1 MPASLDRRDFAKL
14 LGGALAAMPVTSIL
28 AGCSN
33 SAPAN
38 SSATNESN
46 ASSTSRSNDAASEP
60 AGNSGSGSKML
71 VAYFSAT
78 GHTKAAAQAAANA
91 LGADLFEITPVNPYT
106 DEDLNY
112 SNPESRVDREHD
124 DESLRN
130 VELAVTTPNNFED
143 YETVL
148 LGYPIWWGVA
158 AWPTNGFA
166 SGNDFTGKRVVP
178 FCTSL
183 SSPIGQ
189 SGSNLADLAGTG
201 TWEEGQRFSEN
212 VSADEVADWA
222 VGLTQ

>member
-1 MPASLDRRDFAKL
+1 MPTSLDRRDFAKL
-14 LGGALAAMPVTSIL
+14 LGGALVALPVTGIL

-38 SSATNESN
+38 SSANNESSAPN
-46 ASSTSRSNDAASEP
+46 ASSNNGAASAP
-60 AGNSGSGSKML
+60 AGGAGSGSKTL

-78 GHTKAAAQAAANA
+78 GHTKAAAQAAADA
-91 LGADLFEITPVNPYT
+91 LGADLFEITPANPYT
-106 DEDLNY
+106 EEDLNY

-130 VELAVTTPNNFED
+130 VELAVTTPDNFED
-143 YETVL
+143 YDTVL

-183 SSPIGQ
+183 SSPMGQ

-201 TWEEGQRFSEN
+201 TWEEGHRFPEN

-222 VGLTQ
+222 VSLNQ